1 MDRRAFI
8 VGIAFFT
15 IGCITDGPTG
25 KDRISGQNLTKPRDL
40 NTGSGQ
46 EDDLPK
52 AAFDSEKGEVTIT
65 TKLGVEACNEAFIKK
80 SVYNSGSRTLT
91 VTFGDERRE
100 NVSSSAGCAGAV
112 ALDVYVAKI
121 ALENGTSP
129 ETVVIESGGQET
141 TISNISS

>member
-1 MDRRAFI
+1 MLKL
-8 VGIAFFT
+8 V
-15 IGCITDGPTG
+15 
-25 KDRISGQNLTKPRDL
+25 TKFSL
-40 NTGSGQ
+40 
-46 EDDLPK
+46 
-52 AAFDSEKGEVTIT
+52 
-65 TKLGVEACNEAFIKK
+65 KK

-121 ALENGTSP
+121 ALGNGTSP